1 MRYAMSN
8 IKNVVFDFGGVLV
21 DWNPHHLY
29 DKYFGSSEKATWFL
43 ENICRYS
50 WNLQMDKGKP
60 FSEGVAELQAIYPEW
75 SEAIG
80 IYHTR
85 WIEMMGGEVEGTPD
99 LLRRLKAA
107 GYRVFGLSNWSME
120 TFPLVR
126 DEFPIFKELE
136 GKVISGEEL
145 MVKPEPEI
153 YHCLFKRYG
162 LVPEESIFVDD
173 NADNV
178 AASIREGMPA
188 IRFVGAQEL
197 ERELREVYGLEF

>member
-1 MRYAMSN
+1 MRCAMGN

-29 DKYFGSSEKATWFL
+29 DKYFGSSEKASWFL

-153 YHCLFKRYG
+153 YHCLFERYG